1 MVDYNNEQG
10 IGSYQSKFLG
20 PLTFRQTVCL
30 TVGIPL
36 CWAMYRHLTPWLSR
50 DTVGFLVSIP
60 AFLCAAIGW
69 CRPYGM
75 KTEQYLKALIFCRI
89 LYPRK
94 LHYKVENLHE
104 KQSMGFHQQ
113 EAQGKGRK
121 RKRKY
126 KVSTEA
132 VS

>member
-30 TVGIPL
+30 SVGIPL

-50 DTVGFLVSIP
+50 DAVGFLVSVP
-60 AFLCAAIGW
+60 AFLCAAVGW

-89 LYPRK
+89 LYPRR
-94 LHYKVENLHE
+94 LRYHVVNLHE
-104 KQSMGFHQQ
+104 Q
-113 EAQGKGRK
+113 EIQNLRCQDSPNKKHK
-121 RKRKY
+121 RKRRY
-126 KVSTEA
+126 KVSPEA